1 MIEIGG
7 SYMKNVINCL
17 TKGYKNLEGTIK
29 AFLKFTIFLIGTFVF
44 TASLM
49 YIVSLGVGVFNSE
62 LASVREFIVYFSLVV
77 IGFILL
83 PITSNIYTILLREYV
98 VKGSKIRLK
107 LAISEALQRL
117 NGRFFSYYVRSSS
130 VLIGCLMTSFLCG
143 VTIIGVIFVP
153 IIAYLLVVTVIA
165 LAYQGDV
172 YVFQIF
178 KNFLKEIVLISFC
191 LFVVTLVSGL
201 IPILGA
207 LIVLPIMI
215 APQIFVC
222 TNFK

>member
-1 MIEIGG
+1 
-7 SYMKNVINCL
+7 
-17 TKGYKNLEGTIK
+17 
-29 AFLKFTIFLIGTFVF
+29 
-44 TASLM
+44 
-49 YIVSLGVGVFNSE
+49 
-62 LASVREFIVYFSLVV
+62 
-77 IGFILL
+77 
-83 PITSNIYTILLREYV
+83 
-98 VKGSKIRLK
+98 
-107 LAISEALQRL
+107 
-117 NGRFFSYYVRSSS
+117 
-130 VLIGCLMTSFLCG
+130 MTSFLCG
-143 VTIIGVIFVP
+143 VTIIGAIFVP